1 MFLPEERLDL
11 ETAIAA
17 FTIGS
22 AHVNHLEHD
31 TGSIEVGK
39 LADLVIVDR
48 DFADPP
54 SEIASAR
61 IDATFVEG
69 SPCSSATGRAD

>member
-1 MFLPEERLDL
+1 M
-11 ETAIAA
+11 
-17 FTIGS
+17 
-22 AHVNHLEHD
+22 NHLEHD

-48 DFADPP
+48 DLFADPP

-69 SPCSSATGRAD
+69 SAVFQGNGSS